1 MVVEIVPCVSLFV
14 RAKGRKQC
22 ETSDLDGPYATVGW
36 HGEDE
41 MVMLIQVMAG
51 ILLVVGSGLIFHAL
65 FEMER
70 SPRPVAR
77 PMARRAS
84 TDRELP
90 RAA

>member
-1 MVVEIVPCVSLFV
+1 
-14 RAKGRKQC
+14 
-22 ETSDLDGPYATVGW
+22 
-36 HGEDE
+36 
-41 MVMLIQVMAG
+41 MLIQVMAG
-51 ILLVVGSGLIFHAL
+51 LLLVVGSGLIFHAL